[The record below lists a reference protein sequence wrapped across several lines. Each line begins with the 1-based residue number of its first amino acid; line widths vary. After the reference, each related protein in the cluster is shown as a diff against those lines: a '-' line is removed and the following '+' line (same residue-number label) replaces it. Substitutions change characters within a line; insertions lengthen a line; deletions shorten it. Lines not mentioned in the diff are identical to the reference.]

1 MALPLEEI
9 PAEEMPVEEM
19 AVEPVV
25 EPVAVVEPVVAAP
38 AAMPT
43 EAEILAIIQPKLD
56 EIYKMIADLKA
67 EHAGM
72 MMPEVEVELTKTKM
86 SIHDRFSQVMKISK
100 EN

>member
-1 MALPLEEI
+1 LEEV
-9 PAEEMPVEEM
+9 PAEEAEVAEEM

-25 EPVAVVEPVVAAP
+25 EPVAVVEPVVATP
-38 AAMPT
+38 TAMPT

-67 EHAGM
+67 E
-72 MMPEVEVELTKTKM
+72 EVSEEIVVPVDMTKTKM

>member
-1 MALPLEEI
+1 MFCNELLYGAKDLLKFKATEI
-9 PAEEMPVEEM
+9 FSIVF
-19 AVEPVV
+19 
-25 EPVAVVEPVVAAP
+25 AVVEPVVAAP